1 MSRPGYRR
9 ASFTNL
15 SNPAPSRPLEG
26 KLAIITGGSRGIG
39 AAIAKNLAAK
49 GAHVVL
55 NYTSESSAEGTNSL
69 SSALQREHLI
79 QALPVQANLG
89 DPDGPAHLVAI
100 AKNKFSN
107 PKTGKFVIDIIV
119 NNAGVAEN
127 QLLREVTVASFHKQ
141 YDINVL
147 GPILLLQAALPYL
160 PTDRSGRIVNVS
172 SVSSSLGFV
181 GQTVYG
187 GTKSC
192 KRC

>member
-1 MSRPGYRR
+1 MSTPGYRR

-15 SNPAPSRPLEG
+15 SNPAPSRPLAG

-55 NYTSESSAEGTNSL
+55 NYTSDSSAEGTNSL

-100 AKNKFSN
+100 AKNKFSH

-119 NNAGVAEN
+119 NNAGVAGN

-192 KRC
+192 KRW

>member
-26 KLAIITGGSRGIG
+26 KLAVITGGSRGIG
-39 AAIAKNLAAK
+39 AAIANNLAAK

-55 NYTSESSAEGTNSL
+55 NYTSDSSAEGTNSL
-69 SSALQREHLI
+69 SSALQREYLI

-100 AKNKFSN
+100 AKNKFSH

-119 NNAGVAEN
+119 NNAGIAEN
-127 QLLREVTVASFHKQ
+127 QLLREVTVTSFHKQ

>member
-1 MSRPGYRR
+1 MSRPGYQR
-9 ASFTNL
+9 ASSTNL
-15 SNPAPSRPLEG
+15 PNRAQSRHLEG
-26 KLAIITGGSRGIG
+26 KLAIVTGGSRGIG

-55 NYTSESSAEGTNSL
+55 NYTSDSSAERANSL
-69 SSALQREHLI
+69 SFALQREHLI

-100 AKNKFSN
+100 AKNKFSH
-107 PKTGKFVIDIIV
+107 PRTGKFVIDIIV

-127 QLLREVTVASFHKQ
+127 QLLPEITVASFHNQ